1 MNPSPQKIF
10 LANLVVKR
18 YAVTQIKTPIIELC
32 EHTLHTL
39 KVLFSPVVNSVTIGL
54 DFLMIYIRLRCFLL
68 IFLILLCRDTFQIS
82 CSPANSGP
90 FGQQISHFLSMNI
103 VFKANE
109 AIICY
114 FLHCVCF

>member
-18 YAVTQIKTPIIELC
+18 YAVTQIKTPIIELR
-32 EHTLHTL
+32 EHGSHTL
-39 KVLFSPVVNSVTIGL
+39 KVPFSSVVISVTIGL

-68 IFLILLCRDTFQIS
+68 IFIILLCRDTFQIS

-90 FGQQISHFLSMNI
+90 FGQQISYFLSMNI